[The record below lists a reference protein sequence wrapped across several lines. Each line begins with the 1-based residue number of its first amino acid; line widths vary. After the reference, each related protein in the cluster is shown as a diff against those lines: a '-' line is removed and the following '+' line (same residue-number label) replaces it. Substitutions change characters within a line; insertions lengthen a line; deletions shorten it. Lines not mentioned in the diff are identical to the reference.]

1 MSVSVRLHAARDL
14 RVEALPDSVPCDL
27 ADQLF
32 AMVDRL
38 VPAVGG
44 RLESTVLAGFW
55 IEVEWLWSEPLPKL
69 RLIAA
74 RLGVL

>member
-1 MSVSVRLHAARDL
+1 
-14 RVEALPDSVPCDL
+14 
-27 ADQLF
+27 
-32 AMVDRL
+32 
-38 VPAVGG
+38 
-44 RLESTVLAGFW
+44 VLAGFW